1 MVTYLLTVY
10 NEHYLL
16 CNVFESTGV
25 VGVHFKLLV
34 SSAAGIVK
42 RHLWSVLVSNDT
54 KQQLLPL
61 GGLVV

>member
-1 MVTYLLTVY
+1 MFLWLLTYLLTVY

-34 SSAAGIVK
+34 SSAAGIIK
-42 RHLWSVLVSNDT
+42 RHLRSVLVSDNI
-54 KQQLLPL
+54 
-61 GGLVV
+61 